1 MKINNINYE
10 IEFLRAISVLS
21 VVFFHFGFFGFDGGF
36 VGVDIF
42 FVISGYLITSII
54 SKKKEF
60 NLTEFY
66 LKRIRRL
73 LPIILAVS
81 LISLIVGIFILSP
94 IHFNR
99 LINTSLL
106 SIFGISNFF
115 FFSEAGYFDH
125 EKIFK
130 PLLHTWSLSVEL
142 QYYLVWPILIL
153 ISQKIFKLSILNLSL
168 LIFIF
173 IISLSTLYSSRGQS
187 FFYFTGFRFYEFA
200 IGSILF
206 SIKPE
211 KKLKHNFFYFI
222 TGLTMIV
229 FSIFYFNGSYNF
241 PGIYAL
247 LPCLGAA
254 FIIYSKFSITKFGK
268 FIKFNFIKFLGSRSY
283 TIYMVHWPFLIFY
296 NYEKI
301 GNVIFFDKIFL
312 LLFILIISNYL
323 FKYFEQPFR
332 YNQNNK
338 RLNFDKLL
346 LGLFA
351 LTFICIVSLQ
361 IISKN
366 EKNIFKESIFYKNEI
381 INSVTE
387 ASELRYNEEE
397 RISMRQKNEKNYFKN
412 KINTKKIMLIG
423 NSHAFDFYIALNAID
438 PYKNKYDFDYIDFD
452 YLYCFKTENLNDKII
467 NYFNY
472 KILKKRNSCEIT
484 LQDTNFKIL
493 EETDTI
499 ILASRWPKNTDF
511 NLLIKFF
518 KEFNENIII
527 VGNGQKFYDV
537 PTLYFKRGNEIN
549 KYAHNFNLEIENINK
564 KIIVESKKA
573 KVKFFDKSS
582 LNCNPNCIVF
592 YNNILLYSDKDHF
605 SYNAASYFG
614 NKIYL
619 LSFEKLLN

>member
-21 VVFFHFGFFGFDGGF
+21 VVFFHFGFSGFDGGF

-153 ISQKIFKLSILNLSL
+153 ISQKIFKLSIVNLSL

-173 IISLSTLYSSRGQS
+173 MISLSTLYSSRGQS

-206 SIKPE
+206 FIKPK

-222 TGLTMIV
+222 AGLTMIV
-229 FSIFYFNGSYNF
+229 FSVFYFNGSYNF

-268 FIKFNFIKFLGSRSY
+268 FVKFNFIKFLGSRSY

-301 GNVIFFDKIFL
+301 GNVTFFDKIFL

-351 LTFICIVSLQ
+351 LTLICIVSLQ
-361 IISKN
+361 IMSKN
-366 EKNIFKESIFYKNEI
+366 ERSIFKESIFYKSEI
-381 INSVTE
+381 INSVIE
-387 ASELRYNEEE
+387 ASELRYNEEK
-397 RISMRQKNEKNYFKN
+397 RIFLKQKNEKNYFKN

-423 NSHAFDFYIALNAID
+423 NSHAFDFYMALNAIN

-452 YLYCFKTENLNDKII
+452 YLYCFKTKNLNDKIL

-472 KILKKRNSCEIT
+472 KILKRKNSCEIA
-484 LQDTNFKIL
+484 LQNTNFKIL

-511 NLLIKFF
+511 NLLIQFF
-518 KEFNENIII
+518 KQFNENIII

-549 KYAHNFNLEIENINK
+549 KYAHNFNLEIESINK
-564 KIIVESKKA
+564 RIIVETKKA

-605 SYNAASYFG
+605 SYNAANYFG